1 MQRDIRQTTTFIEAQ
16 RLYLEQSISPETIHE
31 IQQLNV
37 SSDDRTALFTG
48 VYRNE
53 AGSPAVPHIFQL
65 DLKTSQVNRLTTNVC
80 HEKLPVYSPNGEHI
94 AFLSDRDGSDN
105 FQLSVLDTRN
115 NTTIRP
121 PAVAGWVENISWS
134 PNSLAILLTVA
145 GHGADKGSGQGAVP
159 SQQCREEVPDWI
171 PDVNTGNE
179 DYRWRHLW
187 IYDIVSKNLRKIS
200 TQDVNVWEAVW
211 CGDRGIVA
219 ITSEQPG
226 EEAWYSATLQYI
238 NPLTG
243 TTHTLHT
250 PSNQIAYLCASPS
263 GQTLAL
269 VSAISSDRGVV
280 AGDLLLID
288 INTHLARPID
298 SHNVDI
304 SCIQWLSES
313 RLIMAGHRGF
323 ETLVL
328 HHQLSDGFCAETTTE
343 VWQSSEISGSGH
355 YIKVSG
361 LSGGDCLLIA
371 EGFKRA
377 PEIGRIS
384 SGRYHRVK
392 SFYQSIQQ
400 QTEVIDTIKKI
411 TWQASDGLEIQGWLL
426 RPKSSQ
432 PHPTVM
438 DMHGGPVWQWRPHWL
453 GRRLH
458 ILMLLKRGY
467 AIFMPN
473 PRGSSGRGQDYCS
486 RVLGD
491 LGGADSRDCLSGLDH
506 LVDAGFTDASRIGL
520 IGHSYGGYM
529 AAWLI
534 GQDQRFAAAV
544 VSAPMINYISQH
556 LLSNISHYVT
566 LFLQDHYK
574 NIGGKYLQRS
584 PITYAHQVTTPTL
597 SLCGSLDRCT
607 PAAEAIQF
615 HHALLENKVKSVL
628 VNYPLEGH
636 GIKGIPAMLDYATRI
651 VAWISEHNPVTPT
664 KAIGSDKKTDSCLAQ
679 SS

>member
-1 MQRDIRQTTTFIEAQ
+1 
-16 RLYLEQSISPETIHE
+16 
-31 IQQLNV
+31 
-37 SSDDRTALFTG
+37 
-48 VYRNE
+48 
-53 AGSPAVPHIFQL
+53 
-65 DLKTSQVNRLTTNVC
+65 
-80 HEKLPVYSPNGEHI
+80 
-94 AFLSDRDGSDN
+94 
-105 FQLSVLDTRN
+105 
-115 NTTIRP
+115 
-121 PAVAGWVENISWS
+121 
-134 PNSLAILLTVA
+134 
-145 GHGADKGSGQGAVP
+145 
-159 SQQCREEVPDWI
+159 
-171 PDVNTGNE
+171 
-179 DYRWRHLW
+179 
-187 IYDIVSKNLRKIS
+187 
-200 TQDVNVWEAVW
+200 
-211 CGDRGIVA
+211 
-219 ITSEQPG
+219 
-226 EEAWYSATLQYI
+226 
-238 NPLTG
+238 
-243 TTHTLHT
+243 
-250 PSNQIAYLCASPS
+250 
-263 GQTLAL
+263 
-269 VSAISSDRGVV
+269 
-280 AGDLLLID
+280 
-288 INTHLARPID
+288 
-298 SHNVDI
+298 
-304 SCIQWLSES
+304 
-313 RLIMAGHRGF
+313 MAGHRGF

-361 LSGGDCLLIA
+361 LSRGDCLLIA

-384 SGRYHRVK
+384 NGRYHRVK

-544 VSAPMINYISQH
+544 VSAPMINYISPH
-556 LLSNISHYVT
+556 LLSKISH
-566 LFLQDHYK
+566 
-574 NIGGKYLQRS
+574 
-584 PITYAHQVTTPTL
+584 
-597 SLCGSLDRCT
+597 
-607 PAAEAIQF
+607 
-615 HHALLENKVKSVL
+615 
-628 VNYPLEGH
+628 
-636 GIKGIPAMLDYATRI
+636 
-651 VAWISEHNPVTPT
+651 
-664 KAIGSDKKTDSCLAQ
+664 
-679 SS
+679 